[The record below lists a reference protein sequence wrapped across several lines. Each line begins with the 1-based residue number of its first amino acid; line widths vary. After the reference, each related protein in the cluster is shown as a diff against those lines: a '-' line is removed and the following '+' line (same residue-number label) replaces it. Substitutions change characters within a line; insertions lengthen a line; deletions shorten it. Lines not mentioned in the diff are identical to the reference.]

1 MRKHVHHCNRI
12 VIGSDLRSLEYAF
25 RTNSTLIQNTQ
36 NSPHVFEKDEL
47 KRWNEYLI
55 SMSLA
60 GKLPI
65 TKKIESARVDEG
77 QLIVSLERSRPVRYT
92 FEKLVIF
99 STHGVSGVE
108 IEKKKG
114 KKKVIDWFNV
124 KSGMNHQIDKIN
136 TESDFVK
143 EILFYP

>member
-65 TKKIESARVDEG
+65 TKKI
-77 QLIVSLERSRPVRYT
+77 
-92 FEKLVIF
+92 
-99 STHGVSGVE
+99 
-108 IEKKKG
+108 
-114 KKKVIDWFNV
+114 
-124 KSGMNHQIDKIN
+124 
-136 TESDFVK
+136 
-143 EILFYP
+143 